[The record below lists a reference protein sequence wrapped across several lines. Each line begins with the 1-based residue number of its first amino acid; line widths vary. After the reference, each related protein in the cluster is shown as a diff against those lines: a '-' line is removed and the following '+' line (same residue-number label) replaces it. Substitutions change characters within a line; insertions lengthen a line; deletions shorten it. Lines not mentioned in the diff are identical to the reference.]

1 MGRTLSDSEE
11 GVNLWSLSK
20 PQSRKALKP
29 LLACPFYLLT
39 GRTLVSQFVP
49 LVKTLMA
56 KAKEVF
62 HIKSRLTLLQPQ
74 EAWGEIDT
82 WEAGW

>member
-1 MGRTLSDSEE
+1 MSDSEE

-49 LVKTLMA
+49 LVKTHNALMA
-56 KAKEVF
+56 KAKKYF
-62 HIKSRLTLLQPQ
+62 TSSP
-74 EAWGEIDT
+74 D
-82 WEAGW
+82 